1 MKVLIVGANGQLG
14 KAIYFYAPSQIENET
29 IHITLVNRNQLD
41 LCSPEKCNELVL
53 FHRPDFLINTAAF
66 TNVELAERE
75 IEKATLV
82 NTIAPKIFS
91 ESLKITGGKLIH
103 FSTDYVFDGLK
114 CEPYLPNDDK
124 NPLNIYGKTKSEGE
138 DHIIEILGSLN
149 QYFIIRTSWLI
160 GPFGENFLVKMLNL
174 LHEKETVKVISD
186 QFSAPTSTTTLANA
200 CWSLISYVSSSF
212 AQSQICHFSDL
223 GIASWYDIANCIS
236 EYATELKLLSNPAF
250 IEPIK
255 TCEYPLN
262 AIRPRFSALDLS
274 ANKNY
279 FESNVYWRTSIKKIL
294 MSFSEKKV
302 IYGK

>member
-14 KAIYFYAPSQIENET
+14 QAICFYAPSKIGGENLY
-29 IHITLVNRNQLD
+29 ITLVNRSQLD

-53 FHRPDFLINTAAF
+53 FHRPDFLINTAAY
-66 TNVELAERE
+66 TNVELAEKE

-82 NTIAPKIFS
+82 NTIAPKVFS
-91 ESLKITGGKLIH
+91 KALKITGGKLIH

-114 CEPYLPNDDK
+114 NQPYKPNDEK

-138 DHIIEILGSLN
+138 DQIIKIFGSLN

-160 GPFGENFLVKMLNL
+160 GPFGENFLIKMLNL
-174 LHEKETVKVISD
+174 LHKKDRIKVISD

-200 CWSLISYVSSSF
+200 CWSLIATIRGSCK
-212 AQSQICHFSDL
+212 QSQICHFSDL

-236 EYATELKLLSNPAF
+236 EYAIDLKLLSEPAF

-255 TCEYPLN
+255 TYEYPSN
-262 AIRPRFSALDLS
+262 AMRPRFSALDLS
-274 ANKNY
+274 DNKNY
-279 FESNVYWRTSIKKIL
+279 FQSTVYWRHSIRNIL
-294 MSFSEKKV
+294 KCLSEKQV